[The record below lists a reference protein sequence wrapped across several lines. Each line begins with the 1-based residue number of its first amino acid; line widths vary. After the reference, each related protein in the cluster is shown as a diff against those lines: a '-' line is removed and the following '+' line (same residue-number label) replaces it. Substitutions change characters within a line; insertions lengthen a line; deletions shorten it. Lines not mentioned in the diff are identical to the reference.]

1 MNPLF
6 LPQPAL
12 PQLILR
18 LQDEYLVVAPFVRGE
33 HRYFRVLGTAATA
46 VEDITLGEVRSV
58 EPLKAF
64 YFKARERVAEGYS
77 DAIPAEGERPVCIL
91 GAKACD
97 LKGLAVLDKVF
108 LGNDLEDPSFRLRRE
123 RNLVVSSDCTRAI
136 DTCFCTSLAGEPH
149 PVDGF
154 DLNLS
159 ELDGGFVVEAGSV
172 KGEQIVERYRTLFRD
187 ATAAELAARERV
199 RARVRDEVRAVTQ
212 AHQAP
217 DQDTLAGAVMRAYEA
232 PLWKE
237 EGARCVECGACNTI
251 CPTCHCFLLAD
262 QAAGE
267 RLARLRL
274 WDSCLIKDF
283 ARVAGGANPRPWL
296 WMRLRNRFEKK
307 FDFFPKTGGLYACTG
322 CGRCISACPARID
335 IRKVLKGVSEYGQ
348 QQPVSTG

>member
-6 LPQPAL
+6 LSRGEL
-12 PQLILR
+12 PQLIRRLR
-18 LQDEYLVVAPFVRGE
+18 EEFLVVAPFTRGG
-33 HRYFRVLGTAATA
+33 RRSYRTIDAAA
-46 VEDITLGEVRSV
+46 DEVPNLGEVRSV

-64 YFKARERVAEGYS
+64 YLKARERVAEGFTDS
-77 DAIPAEGERPVCIL
+77 IPAAAERPVCIL
-91 GAKACD
+91 GVKACD
-97 LKGLAVLDKVF
+97 LKGLEVQDRVF
-108 LGNDLEDPSFRLRRE
+108 LGDDVQDPSYRLRRE
-123 RNLVVSSDCTRAI
+123 RNLIVSSDCTCAI
-136 DTCFCTSLAGEPH
+136 DTCFCTALHGAPYPRE
-149 PVDGF
+149 GF
-154 DLNLS
+154 DLNFS
-159 ELDGGFVVEAGSV
+159 EVDGGFVVDAGSP
-172 KGEQIVERYRTLFRD
+172 KGERLVERHRSLLRGE
-187 ATAAELAARERV
+187 AAAELAARERA
-199 RARVRDEVRAVTQ
+199 RARVRDEVRAAAR
-212 AHQAP
+212 AHEVP
-217 DQDTLAGAVMRAYEA
+217 DQDALAGAVQRAYES
-232 PLWKE
+232 PIWKE

-335 IRKVLKGVSEYGQ
+335 IRKVLKGVSEYERQ
-348 QQPVSTG
+348 QQPVSAS